1 MFGTVYGLYYFN
13 KIGKSQFAPDCYAS
27 DLSNYPVKSD
37 LTTDVVLDVSQRFNT
52 LILMGFW
59 GYALMISFTLL
70 GILCGLANRSGQ
82 PSLFVP

>member
-27 DLSNYPVKSD
+27 DLSNYPVKPD
-37 LTTDVVLDVSQRFNT
+37 LITDVVLDVSQRFNT

-59 GYALMISFTLL
+59 GYGLMILFTLL
-70 GILCGLANRSGQ
+70 GISCGLANRSAH

>member
-59 GYALMISFTLL
+59 GYGLMILFTLL
-70 GILCGLANRSGQ
+70 GILFGLANRSAH